1 MNGRACET
9 FRDRLVEYRAGALPA
24 LDAAATRAHLD
35 RCADCAAEAELLRD
49 LDGGR
54 RTAPEGFAERVMAAY
69 RGERAAPVASA
80 PGLATAPLRVTAA
93 APGPSAATG
102 RLRGAGFG
110 ARFRALPLA
119 AALAGILIVGAV
131 IARTG
136 FGPGTPA
143 DDPAV
148 MQAEAG
154 LAILPWPG
162 DDGVLAGAPALDALT
177 NDEIEALLEELDS

>member
-9 FRDRLVEYRAGALPA
+9 VRDRLVEYRAGALPA

-35 RCADCAAEAELLRD
+35 RCAECASEVELLRD
-49 LDGGR
+49 LDGAR
-54 RTAPEGFAERVMAAY
+54 RTAPEGFTERVMAAY
-69 RGERAAPVASA
+69 RGERA
-80 PGLATAPLRVTAA
+80 GLAASV
-93 APGPSAATG
+93 PGRAVVSG
-102 RLRGAGFG
+102 RLRGTGFA
-110 ARFRALPLA
+110 ARFRALPVA

-136 FGPGTPA
+136 FGPAMPA
-143 DDPAV
+143 DDPAATQV
-148 MQAEAG
+148 EAG

>member
-1 MNGRACET
+1 MNGPACEAV
-9 FRDRLVEYRAGALPA
+9 RDRLLEYRAGALGA

-35 RCADCAAEAELLRD
+35 RCAECASEVELLRD
-49 LDGGR
+49 LDGAR
-54 RTAPEGFAERVMAAY
+54 RKAPEGFAERVMAAY
-69 RGERAAPVASA
+69 RGERE
-80 PGLATAPLRVTAA
+80 AT
-93 APGPSAATG
+93 
-102 RLRGAGFG
+102 GFG

-136 FGPGTPA
+136 FGPATPA
-143 DDPAV
+143 DDPAATQV
-148 MQAEAG
+148 EAG